1 MRIRFLFLFLMTLC
15 MRNAVAEDILQ
26 VVPQSIVPGST
37 SADAR
42 YFTLEMKNDETFT
55 AFQFDIYL
63 PEGMELDEVGP
74 IVFSDRFP
82 STPGR
87 PNQIPIYTHVYD
99 CRRHD
104 KDGVFWRV
112 IVYSTKNDP
121 ISGNSGDLLYMYYV
135 TDESLKPG
143 IHPVQI
149 KNVVMAISGTQDV
162 KPDDSSS
169 FFYAEGYD
177 ASSVGKL
184 DFSGLTGYVAPDVV
198 AKTNEMIAGNE
209 SLTEMDLSSID
220 EAGGTFVSANP
231 NCLRYVRQGTPIA
244 ESMNGENNVVEMSDN
259 GNTCSRYVLT
269 DGYDANVS
277 VPFTAASA
285 SYSRTVPSAGWYS
298 LCLPYSVPAKDGMTV
313 EHFESLDAQKAIIN
327 FVDGGVEANV
337 PCIFRTE
344 STKVDF
350 TAENVS
356 VETTPDKLSDGLF
369 MGTYATIDNEEL
381 NGGYALHS
389 DGRGF
394 GSIGGTTYIPPFRAY
409 VAYKSDIELMSVVHG
424 GTTGLS
430 AVDGYEGR
438 LDIYNDGQAVK
449 VKAIAGNEIVY
460 VRSMDGR
467 LLNTQSLNAGESML
481 LHLEKGIYLIN
492 NKKVIVK

>member
-87 PNQIPIYTHVYD
+87 PNPIYTHVYD

-169 FFYAEGYD
+169 FFYTEGYD

-184 DFSGLTGYVAPDVV
+184 DFSGLTGYVSSDVV
-198 AKTNEMIAGNE
+198 AKTNEMIAGNK
-209 SLTEMDLSSID
+209 SLTEMNLSGID

-231 NCLRYVRQGTPIA
+231 NCLRYVRQGTLIA
-244 ESMNGENNVVEMSDN
+244 ESMKGENNVVEVSDN
-259 GNTCSRYVLT
+259 GNTCSKYVLT

-313 EHFESLDAQKAIIN
+313 ERFESLDAQKAIIN
-327 FVDGGVEANV
+327 FVDGNVEANV

-344 STKVDF
+344 STEVDF
-350 TAENVS
+350 TAENVL

-369 MGTYATIDNEEL
+369 TGTYTMIDNEEL

-409 VAYKSDIELMSVVHG
+409 VDYKSEIELMSVVHG
-424 GTTGLS
+424 GTTGIS
-430 AVDGYEGR
+430 TVDNDESS
-438 LDIYNDGQAVK
+438 LDIDNEGQTVK
-449 VKAIAGNEIVY
+449 VKALSGKETVCI
-460 VRSMDGR
+460 RSLDGK
-467 LLNTQSLNAGESML
+467 LLNMQRLNIGESML

-492 NKKVIVK
+492 NKKVFVK

>member
-1 MRIRFLFLFLMTLC
+1 MTLC

-63 PEGMELDEVGP
+63 PDGMELDEVGP

-87 PNQIPIYTHVYD
+87 PNPIYTHVYD

-121 ISGNSGDLLYMYYV
+121 ISGHSGDLLYMYYV

-169 FFYAEGYD
+169 FFYTEGYD
-177 ASSVGKL
+177 ASSVVKL
-184 DFSGLTGYVAPDVV
+184 DFSGLTGYVASDVV
-198 AKTNEMIAGNE
+198 AKTNEIIADNK
-209 SLTEMDLSSID
+209 SLTEMDLSGID
-220 EAGGTFVSANP
+220 KAGGNFASANP
-231 NCLRYVRQGTPIA
+231 NCLMYVRQGAPIA
-244 ESMNGENNVVEMSDN
+244 ESMKGENNVVEMSDN
-259 GNTCSRYVLT
+259 GNVCSRYVLT

-277 VPFTAASA
+277 VPFTASTA

-298 LCLPYSVPAKDGMTV
+298 LCLPYSVPANDDV
-313 EHFESLDAQKAIIN
+313 EVECFESLDVQKSIIN
-327 FVDGGVEANV
+327 FVDGSVEANV
-337 PCIFRTE
+337 PCIFRTDGTE
-344 STKVDF
+344 VCF
-350 TAENVS
+350 TAENVP
-356 VETTPDKLSDGLF
+356 VEATPDKLSDGLF
-369 MGTYATIDNEEL
+369 AGTYAAIDNEEL

-394 GSIGGTTYIPPFRAY
+394 GLIGGTTYIPPFRAY
-409 VAYKSDIELMSVVHG
+409 VAYKSDVELMSVVHG

-430 AVDGYEGR
+430 AVCGDEGR
-438 LDIYNDGQAVK
+438 LRIDNDGQIVK
-449 VKAIAGNEIVY
+449 VKAIAGSEIVY
-460 VRSMDGR
+460 VRSTDGR
-467 LLNTQSLNAGESML
+467 LLNMQCLNAGESML

-492 NKKVIVK
+492 NKKVMVR